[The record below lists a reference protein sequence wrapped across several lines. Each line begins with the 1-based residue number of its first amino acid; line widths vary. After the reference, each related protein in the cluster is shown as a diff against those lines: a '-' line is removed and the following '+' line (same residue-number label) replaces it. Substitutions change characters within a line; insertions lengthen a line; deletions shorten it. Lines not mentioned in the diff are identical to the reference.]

1 MASRSGSTDPLAAAL
16 WVELLGK
23 LAGPAAHAVNN
34 ALNNVAI
41 NLAVVQSRG
50 NKEYAERADEYLT
63 EATRL
68 AQAVLALAR
77 PVRIPVEPA
86 SVLHQVVVVLQA
98 DGRRIE
104 IIQEQERTTTMA
116 TGIEGSAVRLA
127 LAAALAEGE
136 ASRVRVTR
144 GGEEI
149 GIEGAVLRED
159 IADAARRAGIGLR
172 VEPGQVTF
180 TFSGVAIPA

>member
-1 MASRSGSTDPLAAAL
+1 MASPSGSTDAAVAAL
-16 WVELLGK
+16 WVDLLGK

-34 ALNNVAI
+34 ALSNVAI
-41 NLAVVQSRG
+41 NLAVVQSRE
-50 NKEYAERADEYLT
+50 NARAYAERADEYLT

-77 PVRIPVEPA
+77 SVPVPVEPA
-86 SVLHQVVVVLQA
+86 SVLHQIVVVLQA

-104 IIQEQERTTTMA
+104 IIQEHTTTMA
-116 TGIEGSAVRLA
+116 TGIDGGAVRLA

-136 ASRVRVTR
+136 ASRVYVVR
-144 GGEEI
+144 GGQEVRI
-149 GIEGAVLRED
+149 DGAVLKENV
-159 IADAARRAGIGLR
+159 ADAARRAGIGLR

-180 TFSGVAIPA
+180 TFSGA

>member
-16 WVELLGK
+16 WVELLGR

-41 NLAVVQSRG
+41 NLAVVRSRG

-77 PVRIPVEPA
+77 PVRVPVEPA
-86 SVLHQVVVVLQA
+86 SVLHQIVLVLQA

-104 IIQEQERTTTMA
+104 IIQEHTTTMA
-116 TGIEGSAVRLA
+116 TGIDGDAVRLA

-136 ASRVRVTR
+136 AGRVRVTR

-159 IADAARRAGIGLR
+159 VADAARRAGIGLR

-180 TFSGVAIPA
+180 TFSGA

>member
-1 MASRSGSTDPLAAAL
+1 MTESVVARL
-16 WVELLGK
+16 WLDLLGK
-23 LAGPAAHAVNN
+23 LAGPATHAVNN

-41 NLAVVQSRG
+41 NLAVLQSRSDA
-50 NKEYAERADEYLT
+50 KVYAERADEYLT

-77 PVRIPVEPA
+77 PVPIPVEPA
-86 SVLHQVVVVLQA
+86 SVLHQLVSVVRATHRV
-98 DGRRIE
+98 IE
-104 IIQEQERTTTMA
+104 IHDDGIQA
-116 TGIEGSAVRLA
+116 IKTGIDGGAVRLA
-127 LAAALAEGE
+127 LAGALAEGG
-136 ASRVRVTR
+136 AGRVHVVR
-144 GGEEI
+144 GGEELR
-149 GIEGAVLRED
+149 IEGGALSED